1 MFFLRDGDPPYN
13 GSLQK
18 CGWEITSLRKRRSLP
33 LPMDRRRF
41 LESGMAVVG
50 LGTSSRLLSLQA
62 AEGELTLTWTRPAG
76 LGHKER
82 GSQVAE
88 VCLIRK

>member
-1 MFFLRDGDPPYN
+1 
-13 GSLQK
+13 
-18 CGWEITSLRKRRSLP
+18 
-33 LPMDRRRF
+33 
-41 LESGMAVVG
+41 MAVVG